1 MYDDS
6 IVWEEYHHITTSSRW
21 INRLMNAIHSGAEF
35 CCLFVC
41 LFVCLVMEFVSYRI
55 VSYRILLEFLFLLL
69 LYCTVLQLPMVHQL
83 YLQLINDR

>member
-41 LFVCLVMEFVSYRI
+41 LVMEFVSYHIVSYRI
-55 VSYRILLEFLFLLL
+55 VSYFVGVFVVAVLH
-69 LYCTVLQLPMVHQL
+69 CTTVANGSSTVSSTNQ
-83 YLQLINDR
+83 

>member
-6 IVWEEYHHITTSSRW
+6 IVWEEYHHITTSSRC

-41 LFVCLVMEFVSYRI
+41 LFGDGIRI
-55 VSYRILLEFLFLLL
+55 VSYFVGVFVFVVAVLH
-69 LYCTVLQLPMVHQL
+69 CTTVANGSSTVSSTNQ
-83 YLQLINDR
+83 

>member
-6 IVWEEYHHITTSSRW
+6 IVWEEYHHITTSSRC

-41 LFVCLVMEFVSYRI
+41 LFGDGIRIVSYRI
-55 VSYRILLEFLFLLL
+55 VSYRIVSYFVGVFVFVVAVLH
-69 LYCTVLQLPMVHQL
+69 CTTVANGSSTVSSTNQ
-83 YLQLINDR
+83 

>member
-6 IVWEEYHHITTSSRW
+6 IVWEEYHHITTSSRC

-41 LFVCLVMEFVSYRI
+41 LFGDGIRIVSYRI
-55 VSYRILLEFLFLLL
+55 VSYFVGVFVFVVAVLH
-69 LYCTVLQLPMVHQL
+69 CTTVANGSSTVSSTNQ
-83 YLQLINDR
+83 

>member
-6 IVWEEYHHITTSSRW
+6 IVWEEYHHITTSSRC

-41 LFVCLVMEFVSYRI
+41 LVMEFVSCHI

>member
-41 LFVCLVMEFVSYRI
+41 LFGDGIRIVSYRI